1 METYDRDVQ
10 ESLADIVRTTGTP
23 QADNIAIRFEG
34 RSITYG
40 ELDRR
45 SSQVANALHSAG
57 VEAQTCVGFLDKNCV
72 EYFEVAFG
80 IGKINA
86 INVGVNWRLTP
97 PEMLHIIEDS
107 QVTVLVVGLDF
118 VSHIE
123 AIEREL
129 TMLTTIVVIGEHD
142 RWTSYEQWIGAES
155 TDDPM
160 VK

>member
-23 QADNIAIRFEG
+23 QADNIAIEFEG
-34 RSITYG
+34 RSVTYG

-45 SSQVANALHSAG
+45 SSQVANALLAAG
-57 VEAQTCVGFLDKNCV
+57 VQEQTCVGFLDKNCV

-97 PEMLHIIEDS
+97 SEMLHIIEDS
-107 QVTVLVVGLDF
+107 QVTVLVIGQDF

-123 AIEREL
+123 AIESQL
-129 TMLTTIVVIGEHD
+129 TTVRTIVVI
-142 RWTSYEQWIGAES
+142 
-155 TDDPM
+155 
-160 VK
+160 